1 MPLQAWGFSS
11 RKRRPDLL
19 VHSHSHPWPPSLEGL
34 VSHWAVPCATSKW
47 RTWMSP
53 YAHTSL
59 FICLC
64 CEMTNVL
71 TPALRTL
78 ARPPSCGGGVFLR
91 SAPISK
97 HKEVHLKRR
106 KQWLWWRCV
115 PPNQLPS
122 TTDLS
127 VPEKQLERTGITGSG
142 LSCLTPNCPAGLWGR
157 RSLEDQVN
165 DRLI

>member
-78 ARPPSCGGGVFLR
+78 AGPPSCRGGGCSYALHPSQSTRKFISGEESSGCGGDAFLPTSSLLPLTSLSLR
-91 SAPISK
+91 SS
-97 HKEVHLKRR
+97 
-106 KQWLWWRCV
+106 WRG
-115 PPNQLPS
+115 
-122 TTDLS
+122 
-127 VPEKQLERTGITGSG
+127 PESQAQG
-142 LSCLTPNCPAGLWGR
+142 CPASHPTVQQASGAEEALR
-157 RSLEDQVN
+157 TR
-165 DRLI
+165 